1 MTQSQPSLSLP
12 RATLSLQVQ
21 ERIREAIVHRVL
33 KPGQRID
40 QNKLAEDL
48 QVSLVPVREALK
60 GLEAEGLVSIIPRR
74 GAFVTE
80 ISLNDLDDLYFAR
93 ALIEGETIAYA
104 VERMQTFEF
113 ARLHELIDLMQEA
126 TNRQDIKEFMELN
139 REFHLTIYRVL
150 NNDHLLQAI
159 ITLWDRSELY
169 RYRYMFVLRNADVVH
184 DEHREILAACEAGDP
199 ARAKHMA
206 VQHIQHTQKGLKAKI
221 AEELEAESE

>member
-1 MTQSQPSLSLP
+1 MTQPQPSLSLP

-21 ERIREAIVHRVL
+21 ERIRDAIMNRML
-33 KPGQRID
+33 MPGQRID

-60 GLEAEGLVSIIPRR
+60 GLEAEGLVTIIPRR

-93 ALIEGETIAYA
+93 ALLEGETIAHA
-104 VERMQTFEF
+104 VQRMDEF
-113 ARLHELIDLMQEA
+113 NFGPLHELIERMQEA

-150 NNDHLLQAI
+150 ENEHLLQAI
-159 ITLWDRSELY
+159 ITLWERSELY

-184 DEHREILAACEAGDP
+184 EEHRALLDACESGDA
-199 ARAKHMA
+199 ARAKELA
-206 VQHIQHTQKGLKAKI
+206 IRHIQHTQDGLKAKI
-221 AEELEAESE
+221 AEELRSDL

>member
-1 MTQSQPSLSLP
+1 MTQPQPSLSLP

-21 ERIREAIVHRVL
+21 ERIRDAIMNRML
-33 KPGQRID
+33 MPGQRID

-60 GLEAEGLVSIIPRR
+60 GLEAEGLVTIIPRR

-93 ALIEGETIAYA
+93 ALLEGETIAHA
-104 VERMQTFEF
+104 VQRMDGFDFTP
-113 ARLHELIDLMQEA
+113 LHKLIDLMQEA

-139 REFHLTIYRVL
+139 REFHLMIYRVL
-150 NNDHLLQAI
+150 ENEHLLQAI
-159 ITLWDRSELY
+159 ITLWERSELY

-184 DEHREILAACEAGDP
+184 EEHRALLDACESGDA
-199 ARAKHMA
+199 ARAKELA
-206 VQHIQHTQKGLKAKI
+206 IRHIQHTQDGLKAKI
-221 AEELEAESE
+221 AEELRSDL

>member
-1 MTQSQPSLSLP
+1 MTQPQSSLSLP

-21 ERIREAIVHRVL
+21 ERIREAIMNREL

-60 GLEAEGLVSIIPRR
+60 GLEAEGLVTIIPRR

-93 ALIEGETIAYA
+93 ALLEGETMAHA
-104 VERMQTFEF
+104 VERMQSFDF
-113 ARLHELIDLMQEA
+113 APLHELIDLMQNA

-139 REFHLTIYRVL
+139 REFHLALYRVL
-150 NNDHLLQAI
+150 NNEHLLQAI
-159 ITLWDRSELY
+159 ITLWERSELY
-169 RYRYMFVLRNADVVH
+169 RYRYMFVLRNAGVVH
-184 DEHREILAACEAGDP
+184 EEHRAILDACENGDA
-199 ARAKHMA
+199 ARAKELA
-206 VQHIQHTQKGLKAKI
+206 VRHIQHTQQGLKAKI
-221 AEELEAESE
+221 AEELQADL

>member
-1 MTQSQPSLSLP
+1 MTQPQPSLSLP

-21 ERIREAIVHRVL
+21 ERIREAIMQRLL

-60 GLEAEGLVSIIPRR
+60 GLEAEGLVTIIPRR

-80 ISLNDLDDLYFAR
+80 ISLSDLDDLYFAR
-93 ALIEGETIAYA
+93 ALVEGETIAHA
-104 VERMQTFEF
+104 VDRMGEFDF
-113 ARLHELIDLMQEA
+113 ARLHELIHLMQEA
-126 TNRQDIKEFMELN
+126 TSRQHIKEFMELN

-150 NNDHLLQAI
+150 NNEHLLQAI
-159 ITLWDRSELY
+159 VTLWDRSELY

-184 DEHREILAACEAGDP
+184 EEHREILAACEARD
-199 ARAKHMA
+199 AAHAKELA
-206 VQHIQHTQKGLKAKI
+206 VRHIQHTQQGLKAKI
-221 AEELEAESE
+221 AEELQADA